1 MKFFSL
7 IITLSF
13 FLLTLGVAR
22 AAPLQEQVEKET
34 AKREQMLAPLQEAFA
49 MSKKLVSDGQS
60 AQGCELLEKAYAAL
74 PETLRETPLALDVKK
89 TLAKLQVVLAEAAA
103 EKNHWPEARRRA
115 LASLQ
120 YDPQSEVALTQLQQ
134 ADEVLRRGTAGG
146 EEVNPALTTT
156 FFDRL
161 SSVRTG
167 LEEAKALRETGQLQ
181 KAEERYED
189 VLQADPFNQVAT
201 EGIKKIYQER
211 GLVAEKARDLSNLER
226 RREVREA
233 WNNIYPKNSSA
244 AGGIVV
250 SGALTASPSYA
261 LEQKMQK
268 TVIPQVD
275 FSGADL
281 ETIRRALIS
290 LSRTYDSDA
299 GKGGVNFVV
308 STDVANPQPVTLK
321 LRQTTLA
328 EVVRYIAQ
336 IAGVKARITDIG
348 VTFGPLVEKRPEL
361 NSQNFT
367 VSPSFFKGADDK
379 EQGVTGGALR
389 GAAPAGGAGATDV
402 LAGQNEQKKLMALGV
417 QFPAGAYAVYNQK
430 TSQLKVVNNQEM
442 LDMIGQLISAAEEQ
456 TLLIQVGV
464 RLVEINQLDL
474 DSITM
479 NSTLGGLPILS
490 PVPVGL
496 STITGSGT
504 TTKTNGSGVGG
515 GTPAASTQRGVN
527 AQLNQIQ
534 GVGLLPN
541 NTLQSFLQQGV
552 LAGTNQTTSYALNT
566 MDLGGTILNGMQFR
580 TMITAVSQKN
590 SANVLANP
598 SIILKRGQKG
608 VIEVTQE
615 FKYVKEYSDPQSSI
629 RTINTGGTGGATNS
643 VNVSANQSVPG
654 PETVIGSFPSQISDA
669 VPIGVKMG
677 VKPDV
682 TGDNSRVLLELEPS
696 FVDFEGF
703 INYGTQINSAY
714 TLSYFN
720 TAVTIMTNTINQ
732 PVFIRR
738 DLTLPAVEVSDGYT
752 LLLGGLLREDIQ
764 KIDEKVPIIGD
775 IPIFGRAFQGKTEQ
789 AIKKNTLIFVTPRI
803 LDVSGQPLNPTA
815 GSPTTTTA
823 STSGP
828 P

>member
-1 MKFFSL
+1 MKTFLLIFSL
-7 IITLSF
+7 C
-13 FLLTLGVAR
+13 LGVSGSSLVR
-22 AAPLQEQVEKET
+22 ASTVQEQIEAET
-34 AKREQMLAPLQEAFA
+34 GKREQMLQPLKEAYG
-49 MSKKLVSDGQS
+49 VSRKMVADGKNS
-60 AQGCELLEKAYAAL
+60 EACELLEKAYEDL
-74 PETLRETPLALDVKK
+74 PEVLKGSSLALEVNR
-89 TLAKLQVVLAEAAA
+89 TLSKLQASLAEAAA
-103 EKNHWPEARRRA
+103 QQNHWPEARRRA

-120 YDPQSEVALTQLQQ
+120 HDPKNELALLQLEKS
-134 ADEVLRRGTAGG
+134 DEVLRRGASGT
-146 EEVNPALTTT
+146 ESVNPALTTK

-161 SSVRTG
+161 TAVRSG
-167 LEEAKALRETGQLQ
+167 LEEAQALRETGQLA

-189 VLQADPFNQVAT
+189 VLEADPFNQAAT
-201 EGIKKIYQER
+201 QGIQKIYEER
-211 GLVAEKARDLSNLER
+211 ALVAEKARDLSNLER

-233 WNNIYPKNSSA
+233 WNNIYPKSGTTV
-244 AGGIVV
+244 GGIEIT
-250 SGALTASPSYA
+250 GAMTASPAYA
-261 LEQKMQK
+261 LEKKLQK

-290 LSRTYDSDA
+290 LSRTYDPEA
-299 GKGGVNFVV
+299 AKGGVNFVV
-308 STDVANPQPVTLK
+308 STDVSNPQPVTLR
-321 LRQTTLA
+321 LRQTSLA
-328 EVVRYIAQ
+328 EVVRYISQ

-348 VTFGPLVEKRPEL
+348 VTFGPLVEKSPEL

-367 VSPSFFKGADDK
+367 VSPSFFKGADGK
-379 EQGVTGGALR
+379 EDVGTAEPR
-389 GAAPAGGAGATDV
+389 GAAGGSAVAGSDGG
-402 LAGQNEQKKLMALGV
+402 GKSEQKKLEDLGV
-417 QFPAGAYAVYNQK
+417 VFPTGAYAVYNQK

-442 LDMIGQLISAAEEQ
+442 LDLIGQLISAAEEQ

-474 DSITM
+474 DSITV
-479 NSTLGGLPILS
+479 NSTLGGSGINLLS
-490 PVPVGL
+490 PVPVGFL
-496 STITGSGT
+496 
-504 TTKTNGSGVGG
+504 TNGAGA
-515 GTPAASTQRGVN
+515 TPSASTQRGVN

-541 NTLQSFLQQGV
+541 NTLQSFLQSGV
-552 LAGTNQTTSYALNT
+552 LAGTNQTSSYSLNT

-580 TMITAVSQKN
+580 TLITAVSQKN

-608 VIEVTQE
+608 VIEVAQE
-615 FKYVKEYSDPQSSI
+615 FKYVKEYSAPQSSI
-629 RTINTGGTGGATNS
+629 RTVVPEGGGAINTGI
-643 VNVSANQSVPG
+643 PG
-654 PETVIGSFPSQISDA
+654 PETVIGSFPSQISDP

-696 FVDFEGF
+696 FIDFEGF
-703 INYGTQINSAY
+703 INYGTPIYSAFAASTY
-714 TLSYFN
+714 GVQTL
-720 TAVTIMTNTINQ
+720 ILTNNINQ

-815 GSPTTTTA
+815 GSPTTA
-823 STSGP
+823 SASGP

>member
-1 MKFFSL
+1 MKKTFFIL
-7 IITLSF
+7 CIAF
-13 FLLTLGVAR
+13 GLGVLPNLFAGS
-22 AAPLQEQVEKET
+22 LQEQIEKET
-34 AKREQMLAPLQEAFA
+34 AKREQSLQPLRKVYETSRKMVADGKSVEA
-49 MSKKLVSDGQS
+49 
-60 AQGCELLEKAYAAL
+60 CELLVKAYEAVPDSL
-74 PETLRETPLALDVKK
+74 KDSSLALEVKM
-89 TLAKLQVVLAEAAA
+89 TLAKLEASLAEAAS
-103 EKNHWPEARRRA
+103 EQNHWPEVRRR
-115 LASLQ
+115 SLSSLR
-120 YDPQSEVALTQLQQ
+120 YDPQNAKALVQLQKSE
-134 ADEVLRRGTAGG
+134 EVLRRGAVGN
-146 EEVNPALTTT
+146 EAVNPALTTK

-161 SSVRTG
+161 NSVRTG
-167 LEEAKALRETGQLQ
+167 LEEAQALRETGQLQ
-181 KAEERYED
+181 KAEQRYED
-189 VLQADPFNQVAT
+189 VLESDPFNQVAT
-201 EGIKKIYQER
+201 EGIKKIYEER
-211 GLVAEKARDLSNLER
+211 ALIAEKARDLSNLER

-233 WNNIYPKNSSA
+233 WNNIYPKSNASS
-244 AGGIVV
+244 GGIEV
-250 SGALTASPSYA
+250 SGAMTASPAYA
-261 LEQKMQK
+261 LEKKMQN

-290 LSRTYDSDA
+290 LSRTYDPDA
-299 GKGGVNFVV
+299 SNAGVNFVV
-308 STDVANPQPVTLK
+308 STDVANPQPVTLR
-321 LRQTTLA
+321 LRQASLA
-328 EVVRYIAQ
+328 EVVRYISQ

-367 VSPSFFKGADDK
+367 VSPSFFKGDEAK
-379 EQGVTGGALR
+379 ESGSASGIRGGAV
-389 GAAPAGGAGATDV
+389 AGDGGSGSDPMS
-402 LAGQNEQKKLMALGV
+402 GQNEQKKLMALGV
-417 QFPAGAYAVYNQK
+417 SFPLGAYAVYNQK

-442 LDMIGQLISAAEEQ
+442 LDLIGQLISAAEEQ

-464 RLVEINQLDL
+464 RLVEINQSDL
-474 DSITM
+474 DTITV
-479 NSTLGGLPILS
+479 NSTLGGSGINLLS
-490 PVPVGL
+490 PVPAGL
-496 STITGSGT
+496 NSTSG
-504 TTKTNGSGVGG
+504 GE
-515 GTPAASTQRGVN
+515 TPSASTQRGVN

-541 NTLQSFLQQGV
+541 NTLQSFLQTGV
-552 LAGTNQTTSYALNT
+552 LAGTNQTSSYALNT

-580 TMITAVSQKN
+580 TLIQAVSQKN

-615 FKYVKEYSDPQSSI
+615 FRYVKEYSDPQSSI
-629 RTINTGGTGGATNS
+629 RTIQPVGLVGGN
-643 VNVSANQSVPG
+643 NQSVPG
-654 PETVIGSFPSQISDA
+654 PETVIGSFPSTISDPE
-669 VPIGVKMG
+669 PIGVKMG

-703 INYGTQINSAY
+703 INYGTQINSSY
-714 TLSYFN
+714 TKTYFN
-720 TAVTIMTNTINQ
+720 QTVTILTNNIQQ

-815 GSPTTTTA
+815 GAPTTA
-823 STSGP
+823 ATSGSP
-828 P
+828 

>member
-1 MKFFSL
+1 MK
-7 IITLSF
+7 T
-13 FLLTLGVAR
+13 FLLILFLCLGVSANSLVH
-22 AAPLQEQVEKET
+22 AITVQEQIET
-34 AKREQMLAPLQEAFA
+34 ETGKREQMLQPLKEAYG
-49 MSKKLVSDGQS
+49 VSRKMVADGKS
-60 AQGCELLEKAYAAL
+60 SEACEVLEKAYEAL
-74 PETLRETPLALDVKK
+74 PEVLRGAPLPLEVNRTLS
-89 TLAKLQVVLAEAAA
+89 KLQASLAESAAQQ
-103 EKNHWPEARRRA
+103 NHWPEARRRA
-115 LASLQ
+115 LASLRH
-120 YDPQSEVALTQLQQ
+120 DPKNEVALQQLQKSE
-134 ADEVLRRGTAGG
+134 EVLRRGASGTEA
-146 EEVNPALTTT
+146 VNPALTTK

-161 SSVRTG
+161 TAVRSG
-167 LEEAKALRETGQLQ
+167 LEEAQAFRETGQLA
-181 KAEERYED
+181 KAEKRYED
-189 VLQADPFNQVAT
+189 VLEADPFNQVAT
-201 EGIKKIYQER
+201 EGIQKIYEER
-211 GLVAEKARDLSNLER
+211 ALVAEKARDLSNLER

-233 WNNIYPKNSSA
+233 WNNIYPKSGTTV
-244 AGGIVV
+244 GGIEIT
-250 SGALTASPSYA
+250 GAMTASPAYA
-261 LEQKMQK
+261 LEKKLQR

-290 LSRTYDSDA
+290 LSRTYDPETA
-299 GKGGVNFVV
+299 KGGVNFVV
-308 STDVANPQPVTLK
+308 STDVTNPQPVTLR
-321 LRQTTLA
+321 LRQTSLA
-328 EVVRYIAQ
+328 EVVRYISQ

-367 VSPSFFKGADDK
+367 VSPSFFKGANEK
-379 EQGVTGGALR
+379 EDSGTVAPRGAGGGAVVTGSDS
-389 GAAPAGGAGATDV
+389 AGK
-402 LAGQNEQKKLMALGV
+402 NEQKKLEDLGV
-417 QFPAGAYAVYNQK
+417 VFPPGAYAVYNQK

-442 LDMIGQLISAAEEQ
+442 LDLIGQLISAAEEQ

-464 RLVEINQLDL
+464 RLVEVNQSDL
-474 DSITM
+474 DTITV
-479 NSTLGGLPILS
+479 NSTLGGSGINLLS
-490 PVPVGL
+490 PVPAGL
-496 STITGSGT
+496 NDKSG
-504 TTKTNGSGVGG
+504 GA
-515 GTPAASTQRGVN
+515 TPAASSQRGVN

-541 NTLQSFLQQGV
+541 NTLQSFLQSGV
-552 LAGTNQTTSYALNT
+552 LAGTNQTTSYSLNT
-566 MDLGGTILNGMQFR
+566 MDLGGTILNGMQLR
-580 TMITAVSQKN
+580 TLITAVSQKN

-615 FKYVKEYSDPQSSI
+615 FKYVKEFSDPQSSI
-629 RTINTGGTGGATNS
+629 RTIQSSSTNTTAGVIGFIA
-643 VNVSANQSVPG
+643 VPG

-696 FVDFEGF
+696 FIDFEGF
-703 INYGTQINSAY
+703 INYGTIINSSY
-714 TLSYFN
+714 TQTYYN
-720 TAVTIMTNTINQ
+720 TSVTIMTNNIQQ

-815 GSPTTTTA
+815 GLPTTA
-823 STSGP
+823 SASGTP
-828 P
+828 

>member
-1 MKFFSL
+1 MKPFSTF
-7 IITLSF
+7 ITVGAY
-13 FLLTLGVAR
+13 LLALGVLEAT
-22 AAPLQEQVEKET
+22 PIQEQVEKET
-34 AKREQMLAPLQEAFA
+34 TKREQMLAPLQEAFSA
-49 MSKKLVSDGQS
+49 SKKLVSDGQS
-60 AQGCELLEKAYAAL
+60 SQGCEILEKAYAAL
-74 PETLRETPLALDVKK
+74 PETLRGTPLASDVRM
-89 TLAKLQVVLAEAAA
+89 TLGKLQALLAQGAA
-103 EKNHWPEARRRA
+103 EKNHWPEVRRRA

-120 YDPQSEVALTQLQQ
+120 YDPQNENAIAQLNH
-134 ADEVLRRGTAGG
+134 ADEVLRRGTVGR
-146 EEVNPALTTT
+146 EEVNPALTTK

-161 SSVRTG
+161 NVVRSG
-167 LEEAKALRETGQLQ
+167 LEEAQALRETGQLQ

-233 WNNIYPKNSSA
+233 WNNIYPKGSSV
-244 AGGIVV
+244 AGGIEVT
-250 SGALTASPSYA
+250 GALTASPSYA

-308 STDVANPQPVTLK
+308 STDVTNPQPVTLK

-367 VSPSFFKGADDK
+367 VSPSFFKGGEDK

-389 GAAPAGGAGATDV
+389 GAAPAGAGGGTDAP
-402 LAGQNEQKKLMALGV
+402 AGQSEQKKLMALGV
-417 QFPAGAYAVYNQK
+417 QFPLGAYAVYNQK

-474 DSITM
+474 DSITV
-479 NSTLGGLPILS
+479 NSTLGGSGINLLS

-496 STITGSGT
+496 DSTS
-504 TTKTNGSGVGG
+504 NGN
-515 GTPAASTQRGVN
+515 TPAASQQRGVN

-552 LAGTNQTTSYALNT
+552 LAGTNQTTSYSLNT

-580 TMITAVSQKN
+580 TLITAVSQKN

-615 FKYVKEYSDPQSSI
+615 FKYVKEYSDPQSSV
-629 RTINTGGTGGATNS
+629 RTIQSASTNA
-643 VNVSANQSVPG
+643 NVISLIAVPG
-654 PETVIGSFPSQISDA
+654 PETVIGSFPSQISDP

-696 FVDFEGF
+696 FIDFEGF

-714 TLSYFN
+714 TQSYYN
-720 TAVTIMTNTINQ
+720 TAVTILTNNIQQ

-738 DLTLPAVEVSDGYT
+738 DLTLPAVEVTDGYT

-815 GSPTTTTA
+815 GSPTTA
-823 STSGP
+823 SASGP

>member
-1 MKFFSL
+1 MD
-7 IITLSF
+7 
-13 FLLTLGVAR
+13 
-22 AAPLQEQVEKET
+22 
-34 AKREQMLAPLQEAFA
+34 EA
-49 MSKKLVSDGQS
+49 Q
-60 AQGCELLEKAYAAL
+60 
-74 PETLRETPLALDVKK
+74 
-89 TLAKLQVVLAEAAA
+89 
-103 EKNHWPEARRRA
+103 
-115 LASLQ
+115 
-120 YDPQSEVALTQLQQ
+120 
-134 ADEVLRRGTAGG
+134 
-146 EEVNPALTTT
+146 
-156 FFDRL
+156 
-161 SSVRTG
+161 
-167 LEEAKALRETGQLQ
+167 ALRETGQLG

-189 VLQADPFNQVAT
+189 VLEADPFNQVAT
-201 EGIKKIYQER
+201 QGIQKIYEER
-211 GLVAEKARDLSNLER
+211 ALVADKARDLSNLER

-233 WNNIYPKNSSA
+233 WNNIYPKSGTTV
-244 AGGIVV
+244 GGIEVT
-250 SGALTASPSYA
+250 GAMTASPAYA
-261 LEQKMQK
+261 LEKKMQK

-290 LSRTYDSDA
+290 LSRTYDPEA
-299 GKGGVNFVV
+299 AKGGINFVV
-308 STDVANPQPVTLK
+308 STDVTNSQPVTLR
-321 LRQTTLA
+321 LRQASLA
-328 EVVRYIAQ
+328 EVVRYISQ

-348 VTFGPLVEKRPEL
+348 VTFGPLVEKSPEL

-367 VSPSFFKGADDK
+367 VSPSFFKGADGK
-379 EQGVTGGALR
+379 EDVTTAEPR
-389 GAAPAGGAGATDV
+389 GAAGGSAAAGPDGG
-402 LAGQNEQKKLMALGV
+402 GKNEQKKLEDLGV
-417 QFPAGAYAVYNQK
+417 IFPTGAYAVYNQK

-442 LDMIGQLISAAEEQ
+442 LDLIGQLISAAEEQ

-474 DSITM
+474 DSITA
-479 NSTLGGLPILS
+479 NSTFGGTGINLLS
-490 PVPVGL
+490 PVPAGL
-496 STITGSGT
+496 LTNSG
-504 TTKTNGSGVGG
+504 GQ
-515 GTPAASTQRGVN
+515 TPNASQQRGVN

-541 NTLQSFLQQGV
+541 NTLQSFLQNGV
-552 LAGTNQTTSYALNT
+552 LAGTNQTSSYALNT

-580 TMITAVSQKN
+580 ALITAVSQKN

-608 VIEVTQE
+608 VIEVSQE

-629 RTINTGGTGGATNS
+629 RTLPAGLNTI
-643 VNVSANQSVPG
+643 PG
-654 PETVIGSFPSQISDA
+654 PETVIGSFPSQISDP

-703 INYGTQINSAY
+703 INYGTQIYSAFAASTY
-714 TLSYFN
+714 GVQAL
-720 TAVTIMTNTINQ
+720 ILTNNINQ

-764 KIDEKVPIIGD
+764 KIDEKVPLIGD

-815 GSPTTTTA
+815 GSPTTA
-823 STSGP
+823 SASGTP
-828 P
+828 

>member
-1 MKFFSL
+1 MK
-7 IITLSF
+7 T
-13 FLLTLGVAR
+13 FLLIFYLSLGVSLSSLVR
-22 AAPLQEQVEKET
+22 ASTVQEQIEAET
-34 AKREQMLAPLQEAFA
+34 GKREQMLQPLKDAYGVSRKMVADGKNSEA
-49 MSKKLVSDGQS
+49 
-60 AQGCELLEKAYAAL
+60 CELLEKAYAAL
-74 PETLRETPLALDVKK
+74 PEVLRGSSLALEVNR
-89 TLAKLQVVLAEAAA
+89 TLCKLQASLAEAAA
-103 EKNHWPEARRRA
+103 QQNHWPEARRRA

-120 YDPQSEVALTQLQQ
+120 HDPKNELALLQLKKS
-134 ADEVLRRGTAGG
+134 DEVLRRGVSGT
-146 EEVNPALTTT
+146 ESVNPALTTK

-161 SSVRTG
+161 TAVRSG
-167 LEEAKALRETGQLQ
+167 LEEAQALRETGQLA
-181 KAEERYED
+181 KAEKSYED
-189 VLQADPFNQVAT
+189 VLEADPFNQVAT
-201 EGIKKIYQER
+201 EGIQKIYEER
-211 GLVAEKARDLSNLER
+211 ALVAEKARDLSNLER

-233 WNNIYPKNSSA
+233 WNNIYPKSETSI
-244 AGGIVV
+244 GGIEIT
-250 SGALTASPSYA
+250 GAMTASPAYA
-261 LEQKMQK
+261 LEKKLQK
-268 TVIPQVD
+268 TIIPQVD
-275 FSGADL
+275 FSVADL

-290 LSRTYDSDA
+290 LSRTYDPETA
-299 GKGGVNFVV
+299 KGGINFVV
-308 STDVANPQPVTLK
+308 STDVVNPQPVTLR
-321 LRQTTLA
+321 LRQTSLA
-328 EVVRYIAQ
+328 EVVRYISQ

-367 VSPSFFKGADDK
+367 VSPSFFKGTNGK
-379 EQGVTGGALR
+379 EDAGTDAPR
-389 GAAPAGGAGATDV
+389 GAGGGGFTTGSDTAGK
-402 LAGQNEQKKLMALGV
+402 NEQKKLEDLGV
-417 QFPAGAYAVYNQK
+417 VFPLGAYAVYNQK

-442 LDMIGQLISAAEEQ
+442 LDLIGQLISAAEEQ

-474 DSITM
+474 DSITV
-479 NSTLGGLPILS
+479 NSTLGGSGINLLS

-496 STITGSGT
+496 L
-504 TTKTNGSGVGG
+504 TNGG
-515 GTPAASTQRGVN
+515 GTTPSASTQRGVN

-541 NTLQSFLQQGV
+541 NTLQSFLQSGV
-552 LAGTNQTTSYALNT
+552 LAGTNQTSSYSLNT

-580 TMITAVSQKN
+580 TLITAVSQKN

-615 FKYVKEYSDPQSSI
+615 FKYVKEFSDPQSSI
-629 RTINTGGTGGATNS
+629 RTIQSTSTNA
-643 VNVSANQSVPG
+643 NVISLVDVPG
-654 PETVIGSFPSQISDA
+654 PETVIGSFPSQISDP

-714 TLSYFN
+714 TLSYYN
-720 TAVTIMTNTINQ
+720 TAVTILTNNIQQ

-815 GSPTTTTA
+815 GSPTTA
-823 STSGP
+823 SASGP

>member
-1 MKFFSL
+1 MKTLLLIFS
-7 IITLSF
+7 IC
-13 FLLTLGVAR
+13 LGVSGSSLVR
-22 AAPLQEQVEKET
+22 ASTVQEQIEAET
-34 AKREQMLAPLQEAFA
+34 GKREQMLQPLKEAYG
-49 MSKKLVSDGQS
+49 VSRKMVTDGKNS
-60 AQGCELLEKAYAAL
+60 EACELLEKAYEAL
-74 PETLRETPLALDVKK
+74 PEVLRASSLALEVNR
-89 TLAKLQVVLAEAAA
+89 TLSKLQASLAEAAA
-103 EKNHWPEARRRA
+103 QQNHWPEARRRA

-120 YDPQSEVALTQLQQ
+120 HDPKNELALLQLKKS
-134 ADEVLRRGTAGG
+134 DEVLRRGVSGT
-146 EEVNPALTTT
+146 ESVNPALTTK

-161 SSVRTG
+161 TAVRSG
-167 LEEAKALRETGQLQ
+167 LEEAQALRETGQLA

-189 VLQADPFNQVAT
+189 VLEADPFNQVAT
-201 EGIKKIYQER
+201 QGIQKIYEER
-211 GLVAEKARDLSNLER
+211 ALVAEKARDLSNLER

-233 WNNIYPKNSSA
+233 WNNIYPRSGTTV
-244 AGGIVV
+244 GGIEIT
-250 SGALTASPSYA
+250 GAMTASPAYA
-261 LEQKMQK
+261 LEKKLQK

-290 LSRTYDSDA
+290 LSRTYDPEA
-299 GKGGVNFVV
+299 AKGGVNFVV
-308 STDVANPQPVTLK
+308 STDVANPQPVTLR
-321 LRQTTLA
+321 LRQTSLA
-328 EVVRYIAQ
+328 EVVRYISQ

-348 VTFGPLVEKRPEL
+348 VTFGPLVEKSPEL

-367 VSPSFFKGADDK
+367 VSPSFFKGADGK
-379 EQGVTGGALR
+379 EDVTTAEPR
-389 GAAPAGGAGATDV
+389 GAAGGSAAAGPDGG
-402 LAGQNEQKKLMALGV
+402 GKNEQKKLEDLGV
-417 QFPAGAYAVYNQK
+417 VFPTGAYAVYNQK

-442 LDMIGQLISAAEEQ
+442 LDLIGQLISAAEEQ

-474 DSITM
+474 DSITA
-479 NSTLGGLPILS
+479 NSTFGGTGINLLS
-490 PVPVGL
+490 PVPAGL
-496 STITGSGT
+496 LTNSGG
-504 TTKTNGSGVGG
+504 KTPS
-515 GTPAASTQRGVN
+515 ASQQRGVN

-541 NTLQSFLQQGV
+541 NTLQSFLQTGV
-552 LAGTNQTTSYALNT
+552 LAGTNQTSSYSLNT

-580 TMITAVSQKN
+580 ALITAVSQKN

-608 VIEVTQE
+608 VIEVAQE

-629 RTINTGGTGGATNS
+629 RTLVPSGGGVVNTGI
-643 VNVSANQSVPG
+643 PG
-654 PETVIGSFPSQISDA
+654 PETVIGSFPSQISDP

-703 INYGTQINSAY
+703 INYGTQIYSAFAASTY
-714 TLSYFN
+714 GTQTL
-720 TAVTIMTNTINQ
+720 ILTNNIQQ

-764 KIDEKVPIIGD
+764 KIDEKVPLIGD

-815 GSPTTTTA
+815 GSPTTA
-823 STSGP
+823 SASGP

>member
-1 MKFFSL
+1 MKTFLLIFSL
-7 IITLSF
+7 C
-13 FLLTLGVAR
+13 LGASVSSVVR
-22 AAPLQEQVEKET
+22 ASTVQEQIEAET
-34 AKREQMLAPLQEAFA
+34 GKREQMLQPLKAAYGVSRKMVADGKNSEA
-49 MSKKLVSDGQS
+49 
-60 AQGCELLEKAYAAL
+60 CELLEKAYEAL
-74 PETLRETPLALDVKK
+74 PEVLRGSSLALEVNR
-89 TLAKLQVVLAEAAA
+89 TLSKLQASLAEAASQQ
-103 EKNHWPEARRRA
+103 NHWPEARRRA

-120 YDPQSEVALTQLQQ
+120 HDPKNELALLQLKKS
-134 ADEVLRRGTAGG
+134 DEVLRRGVSGT
-146 EEVNPALTTT
+146 ESVNPALTTK

-161 SSVRTG
+161 TAVRSG
-167 LEEAKALRETGQLQ
+167 LEEAQALRETGQLG

-189 VLQADPFNQVAT
+189 VLEADPFNQVAT
-201 EGIKKIYQER
+201 QGIQKIYEER
-211 GLVAEKARDLSNLER
+211 ALVAEKARDLSNLER

-233 WNNIYPKNSSA
+233 WNNIYPKSGTTV
-244 AGGIVV
+244 GGIEIT
-250 SGALTASPSYA
+250 GAMTASPAYA
-261 LEQKMQK
+261 LEKKLQK

-290 LSRTYDSDA
+290 LSRTYDPEA
-299 GKGGVNFVV
+299 AKGGVNFVV
-308 STDVANPQPVTLK
+308 STDVTNPQPVTLR
-321 LRQTTLA
+321 LRQTSLA
-328 EVVRYIAQ
+328 EVVRYISQ

-348 VTFGPLVEKRPEL
+348 VTFGPLVEKSPEL

-367 VSPSFFKGADDK
+367 VSPSFFKGADGK
-379 EQGVTGGALR
+379 EDVGTAEPR
-389 GAAPAGGAGATDV
+389 GAAGSSAAAGSDGG
-402 LAGQNEQKKLMALGV
+402 GKNEQKKLEDLGV
-417 QFPAGAYAVYNQK
+417 VFPTGAYAVYNQK

-442 LDMIGQLISAAEEQ
+442 LDLIGQLISAAEEQ

-474 DSITM
+474 DSITV
-479 NSTLGGLPILS
+479 NSTLGGSGINLLS
-490 PVPVGL
+490 PVPVGFL
-496 STITGSGT
+496 
-504 TTKTNGSGVGG
+504 TNGTGK
-515 GTPAASTQRGVN
+515 TPSASTQRGVN

-541 NTLQSFLQQGV
+541 NTLQSFLQSGV
-552 LAGTNQTTSYALNT
+552 LAGTNQTSSYALNT

-580 TMITAVSQKN
+580 TLITAVSQKN

-608 VIEVTQE
+608 VIEVAQE

-629 RTINTGGTGGATNS
+629 RTLIPAGGGAVNTGI
-643 VNVSANQSVPG
+643 PG
-654 PETVIGSFPSQISDA
+654 PETVIGSFPSQISDP

-703 INYGTQINSAY
+703 INYGTPIYSAFAASTY
-714 TLSYFN
+714 GTQTL
-720 TAVTIMTNTINQ
+720 ILTNNIQQ

-764 KIDEKVPIIGD
+764 KIDEKVPLIGD

-815 GSPTTTTA
+815 GSPTTA
-823 STSGP
+823 SASGTP
-828 P
+828 

>member
-1 MKFFSL
+1 MKPFCIF
-7 IITLSF
+7 ITVGA
-13 FLLTLGVAR
+13 FLLALGVLEAT
-22 AAPLQEQVEKET
+22 PLQEQVEKET
-34 AKREQMLAPLQEAFA
+34 IKREQMLAPLQEAFSA
-49 MSKKLVSDGQS
+49 SKKLVSDGQS
-60 AQGCELLEKAYAAL
+60 SQGCEILEKAFAAL
-74 PETLRETPLALDVKK
+74 PETLRGTPLASDVRM
-89 TLAKLQVVLAEAAA
+89 TLGKLQALLAQGAA

-120 YDPQSEVALTQLQQ
+120 YDPQNENAIAQLNH
-134 ADEVLRRGTAGG
+134 ADEVLRRGTVGG
-146 EEVNPALTTT
+146 EEVNPALTTK

-161 SSVRTG
+161 NVVRSG
-167 LEEAKALRETGQLQ
+167 LEEAQALRETGQLQ

-233 WNNIYPKNSSA
+233 WNNIYPKGSSV
-244 AGGIVV
+244 AGGIEVT
-250 SGALTASPSYA
+250 GALTASPSYV

-367 VSPSFFKGADDK
+367 VSPSFFKGGEDK

-389 GAAPAGGAGATDV
+389 GAASAGAVGGTDA
-402 LAGQNEQKKLMALGV
+402 LAGQSEQKKLMALGV
-417 QFPAGAYAVYNQK
+417 QFPIGAYAVYNQK

-474 DSITM
+474 DSITV
-479 NSTLGGLPILS
+479 NSTLGGSGVNLLS
-490 PVPVGL
+490 PVPAGL
-496 STITGSGT
+496 DSTSSG
-504 TTKTNGSGVGG
+504 NA
-515 GTPAASTQRGVN
+515 PAASQQRGVN

-534 GVGLLPN
+534 GVGMLPN

-552 LAGTNQTTSYALNT
+552 LAGTNQTTSYSLNT

-580 TMITAVSQKN
+580 TLITAVSQKN

-615 FKYVKEYSDPQSSI
+615 FRYVKEYSDPQSSV
-629 RTINTGGTGGATNS
+629 RTIQSSSTNTTAGIVGLIA
-643 VNVSANQSVPG
+643 VPG

-714 TLSYFN
+714 TLTYYN
-720 TAVTIMTNTINQ
+720 QAVTILTNNIQQ
-732 PVFIRR
+732 PVFILR
-738 DLTLPAVEVSDGYT
+738 DFTLPAVEVTDGYT

-789 AIKKNTLIFVTPRI
+789 AVKKNTLIFVTPRI

-815 GSPTTTTA
+815 GSPTTA
-823 STSGP
+823 SASGP

>member
-1 MKFFSL
+1 MRTFLLIFSL
-7 IITLSF
+7 C
-13 FLLTLGVAR
+13 LGVSASSLVR
-22 AAPLQEQVEKET
+22 ASTVQEQIEAET
-34 AKREQMLAPLQEAFA
+34 EKREQMLQPLKEAYGVTRKMVA
-49 MSKKLVSDGQS
+49 DGKNS
-60 AQGCELLEKAYAAL
+60 EACELLEKAYEAL
-74 PETLRETPLALDVKK
+74 PEVLRGSSLALEVNR
-89 TLAKLQVVLAEAAA
+89 TLSKLQASLAEAAA
-103 EKNHWPEARRRA
+103 QQNHWPEARRRA
-115 LASLQ
+115 LASLKH
-120 YDPQSEVALTQLQQ
+120 DPKNELALLQLKKS
-134 ADEVLRRGTAGG
+134 DEVLRRGASGT
-146 EEVNPALTTT
+146 ESVNPALTTK

-161 SSVRTG
+161 TAVRSG
-167 LEEAKALRETGQLQ
+167 LEEAQAYRETGQLA

-189 VLQADPFNQVAT
+189 VLEVDPFNQVAT
-201 EGIKKIYQER
+201 EGIQKIYEER
-211 GLVAEKARDLSNLER
+211 ALVAEKARDLSNLER

-233 WNNIYPKNSSA
+233 WNNIYPKSGTTV
-244 AGGIVV
+244 GGIEIT
-250 SGALTASPSYA
+250 GAMTASPAYA
-261 LEQKMQK
+261 LEKKMQK

-290 LSRTYDSDA
+290 LSRTYDPEA
-299 GKGGVNFVV
+299 AKGGVNFVV
-308 STDVANPQPVTLK
+308 STDITNSQPVSLR
-321 LRQTTLA
+321 LRQTSLA
-328 EVVRYIAQ
+328 EVVRYISQ

-348 VTFGPLVEKRPEL
+348 VTFGPLVEKSPEL

-367 VSPSFFKGADDK
+367 VSPSFFKGADGK
-379 EQGVTGGALR
+379 EDVGTAEPR
-389 GAAPAGGAGATDV
+389 GAAGGSATAGSDGG
-402 LAGQNEQKKLMALGV
+402 GKNEQKKLEDLGV
-417 QFPAGAYAVYNQK
+417 VFPTGAYAVYNQK

-442 LDMIGQLISAAEEQ
+442 LDLIGQLISAAEEQ

-474 DSITM
+474 DSITV
-479 NSTLGGLPILS
+479 NSTLGGSGINLLS
-490 PVPVGL
+490 PVPAGL
-496 STITGSGT
+496 L
-504 TTKTNGSGVGG
+504 TNGGG
-515 GTPAASTQRGVN
+515 ATPSASTQRGVN

-541 NTLQSFLQQGV
+541 NTLQSFLQSGV
-552 LAGTNQTTSYALNT
+552 LAGTNQTSSYSLNT

-580 TMITAVSQKN
+580 TLITAVSQKN

-608 VIEVTQE
+608 VIEVAQE
-615 FKYVKEYSDPQSSI
+615 FKYVKEYSAPQSSI
-629 RTINTGGTGGATNS
+629 RTLIPDGGGAVNTGI
-643 VNVSANQSVPG
+643 PG
-654 PETVIGSFPSQISDA
+654 PETVIGSFPSQISDP

-696 FVDFEGF
+696 FIDFEGF
-703 INYGTQINSAY
+703 INYGTPIYSAFAASTY
-714 TLSYFN
+714 GVQTL
-720 TAVTIMTNTINQ
+720 ILTNNIQQ

-764 KIDEKVPIIGD
+764 KIDEKVPLIGD
-775 IPIFGRAFQGKTEQ
+775 IPVFGRAFQGKTEQ

-815 GSPTTTTA
+815 GSPTTA
-823 STSGP
+823 SASGP

>member
-1 MKFFSL
+1 MK
-7 IITLSF
+7 T
-13 FLLTLGVAR
+13 FLLIFSICLGVSGSSLVR
-22 AAPLQEQVEKET
+22 ASTVQEQIEAET
-34 AKREQMLAPLQEAFA
+34 GKREQMLQPLKEAYG
-49 MSKKLVSDGQS
+49 VSRKMVADGKNS
-60 AQGCELLEKAYAAL
+60 EACELLEKAYESL
-74 PETLRETPLALDVKK
+74 PEVLRGSSLALEVNR
-89 TLAKLQVVLAEAAA
+89 TLSKLQASLAEAAA
-103 EKNHWPEARRRA
+103 QQNHWPEARRRA

-120 YDPQSEVALTQLQQ
+120 HDPKNELALLQLKKS
-134 ADEVLRRGTAGG
+134 DEVLRRGALGT
-146 EEVNPALTTT
+146 ESVNPALTTK

-161 SSVRTG
+161 TAVRSG
-167 LEEAKALRETGQLQ
+167 LEEAQALRETGQLA

-189 VLQADPFNQVAT
+189 VLEADPFNQVAT
-201 EGIKKIYQER
+201 EGIQKIYEER
-211 GLVAEKARDLSNLER
+211 ALVAEKARDLSNLER

-233 WNNIYPKNSSA
+233 WNNIYPKSGTTV
-244 AGGIVV
+244 GGIEIT
-250 SGALTASPSYA
+250 GAMTASPAYA
-261 LEQKMQK
+261 LEKKMQK

-290 LSRTYDSDA
+290 LSRTYDPEVA
-299 GKGGVNFVV
+299 KGGVNFVV
-308 STDVANPQPVTLK
+308 STDVTNSQPVTLR
-321 LRQTTLA
+321 LRQTSLA
-328 EVVRYIAQ
+328 EVVRYISQ

-348 VTFGPLVEKRPEL
+348 VTFGPLVEKSPEL

-367 VSPSFFKGADDK
+367 VSPSFFKGADGK
-379 EQGVTGGALR
+379 EDVGTAEPR
-389 GAAPAGGAGATDV
+389 GAAGGSAAAGSDGG
-402 LAGQNEQKKLMALGV
+402 GKNEQKKLEDLGV
-417 QFPAGAYAVYNQK
+417 VFPIGAYAVYNQK

-442 LDMIGQLISAAEEQ
+442 LDLIGQLISAAEEQ

-474 DSITM
+474 DSITV
-479 NSTLGGLPILS
+479 NSTLGGSGINLLS
-490 PVPVGL
+490 PVPVGFL
-496 STITGSGT
+496 TNGTGS
-504 TTKTNGSGVGG
+504 
-515 GTPAASTQRGVN
+515 TPSASTQRGVN

-541 NTLQSFLQQGV
+541 NTLQSFLQSGV
-552 LAGTNQTTSYALNT
+552 LAGTNQTSSYALNT

-580 TMITAVSQKN
+580 TLITAVSQKN

-608 VIEVTQE
+608 VIEVAQE

-629 RTINTGGTGGATNS
+629 STLPAGLNTI
-643 VNVSANQSVPG
+643 PG
-654 PETVIGSFPSQISDA
+654 PETVIGSFPSQISDP

-703 INYGTQINSAY
+703 IDYGTQIYSAFAARTY
-714 TLSYFN
+714 GTQTL
-720 TAVTIMTNTINQ
+720 ILTNNIQQ

-764 KIDEKVPIIGD
+764 KIDEKVPLIGD

-815 GSPTTTTA
+815 GSPTTA
-823 STSGP
+823 SASGP

>member
-1 MKFFSL
+1 MKTFP
-7 IITLSF
+7 IEITLG
-13 FLLTLGVAR
+13 LLLLISGVLR
-22 AAPLQEQVEKET
+22 AAPLQEQVEMEA
-34 AKREQMLAPLQEAFA
+34 AKREQMLVPLQQAFA
-49 MSKKLVSDGQS
+49 ASKKFVSDGQS
-60 AQGCELLEKAYAAL
+60 SQGCEILEKAYAAL
-74 PETLRETPLALDVKK
+74 PETLRGTPLASDVRK
-89 TLAKLQVVLAEAAA
+89 TLAKLQTLLAQGAA
-103 EKNHWPEARRRA
+103 EKNHWPEVRVRA

-120 YDPQSEVALTQLQQ
+120 YEPQNEKALTQLHQ
-134 ADEVLRRGTAGG
+134 ADEVLRRGTVGG
-146 EEVNPALTTT
+146 EVVNPALTTK

-161 SSVRTG
+161 NIVRSG
-167 LEEAKALRETGQLQ
+167 LEEAQALRETGQLQ

-189 VLQADPFNQVAT
+189 VLQADPFNQLAT

-233 WNNIYPKNSSA
+233 WNNIYPKSSSV
-244 AGGIVV
+244 AGGIEVT
-250 SGALTASPSYA
+250 GALTASPSYV

-281 ETIRRALIS
+281 ETIRRALVS

-367 VSPSFFKGADDK
+367 VSPSFFKGVEDK

-389 GAAPAGGAGATDV
+389 GAASAGAVGGADV
-402 LAGQNEQKKLMALGV
+402 PTGQNEQKKLMALGV
-417 QFPAGAYAVYNQK
+417 QFPLGAYAVYNQK

-442 LDMIGQLISAAEEQ
+442 LDMIGMLISAAEEQ

-474 DSITM
+474 DSITA
-479 NSTLGGLPILS
+479 NSTFGGPILPS
-490 PVPVGL
+490 TVPVGL
-496 STITGSGT
+496 TPGSDG
-504 TTKTNGSGVGG
+504 KTPSASDQGGING
-515 GTPAASTQRGVN
+515 
-527 AQLNQIQ
+527 QLNQIQ

-541 NTLQSFLQQGV
+541 NTLQSFLQKGV

-566 MDLGGTILNGMQFR
+566 LDFGGTIFDSINFSTL
-580 TMITAVSQKN
+580 ITAISQKN

-608 VIEVTQE
+608 VIEVAQE

-629 RTINTGGTGGATNS
+629 RTIQPTNTTGS
-643 VNVSANQSVPG
+643 INVTAVPG
-654 PETVIGSFPSQISDA
+654 PETVIGSFPSQISDP

-703 INYGTQINSAY
+703 INYGVEIFSSYTQTY
-714 TLSYFN
+714 YQKQELLL
-720 TAVTIMTNTINQ
+720 TNNIQQ

-738 DLTLPAVEVSDGYT
+738 DLTLPAVEVTDGYT

-789 AIKKNTLIFVTPRI
+789 SIKKNTLIFVTPRI

-815 GSPTTTTA
+815 GSRATTTA

>member
-7 IITLSF
+7 IITLSC
-13 FLLTLGVAR
+13 FLLTLGVTR

-49 MSKKLVSDGQS
+49 MSKRLVSDGQS
-60 AQGCELLEKAYAAL
+60 AQGCELLEEAYAAL

-89 TLAKLQVVLAEAAA
+89 TLTKLQVVLAEAAA

-120 YDPQSEVALTQLQQ
+120 YDPQSEKALTQLQQ

-146 EEVNPALTTT
+146 EEVNPALTTK

-161 SSVRTG
+161 SSMRTG
-167 LEEAKALRETGQLQ
+167 LEEAQALRETGQLQ

-379 EQGVTGGALR
+379 EQGVTGGTLR

-464 RLVEINQLDL
+464 RLVEINQLDM
-474 DSITM
+474 DSITV
-479 NSTLGGLPILS
+479 NSTFGGNGPNLLS
-490 PVPVGL
+490 AVPAGL
-496 STITGSGT
+496 NPTSDGT
-504 TTKTNGSGVGG
+504 
-515 GTPAASTQRGVN
+515 TPAASQQRGVN
-527 AQLNQIQ
+527 GQFNQIQ

-541 NTLQSFLQQGV
+541 NTLQSFLKQGV

-566 MDLGGTILNGMQFR
+566 MDFGGTIFDSITFSTL
-580 TMITAVSQKN
+580 ITAISQKN

-629 RTINTGGTGGATNS
+629 RTVVPAGGGTVNTGI
-643 VNVSANQSVPG
+643 PG
-654 PETVIGSFPSQISDA
+654 PETVIGSFPSQISDP

-703 INYGTQINSAY
+703 INYGTPIFSAFAASTY
-714 TLSYFN
+714 GTETL
-720 TAVTIMTNTINQ
+720 ILTNNINQ

-789 AIKKNTLIFVTPRI
+789 SIKKNTLIFVTPRI

-815 GSPTTTTA
+815 GSPTTA
-823 STSGP
+823 SASGP